1 MTKLKINGEL
11 YIKEELSHQE
21 FIYLLMKAL
30 EWYGI
35 GFSGSTK
42 EVEDTKIYNKK

>member
-21 FIYLLMKAL
+21 FIFLLMKAL
-30 EWYGI
+30 KQFGI
-35 GFSGSTK
+35 GFSGSTN